1 MLPGMDTPPPL
12 RKQPFL
18 VCLLFNLFA
27 LPGLGTWLAGKK
39 TLGLVQLS
47 ISLSALTL
55 TAVPVIWLYWSLAR
69 QGLFRDLAAGK
80 SLWDAVSNIHFRW
93 GELSGLAVAL
103 CGAGLFLANWAWSG
117 FTAKASPPTA
127 PIP

>member
-47 ISLSALTL
+47 ISVFALTL
-55 TAVPVIWLYWSLAR
+55 TAAPMLWLYWSLAR

-80 SLWDAVSNIHFRW
+80 ALWDVASNIHFRW
-93 GELSGLAVAL
+93 GELAGLAVAL

-117 FTAKASPPTA
+117 FTAKTPSSAAAA
-127 PIP
+127 P